1 MGIFCCNSNGDP
13 ALKLDPVAPDTFES
27 GELGTLVFH
36 RDADGRV
43 MGFNLYEVSARGV
56 AFDRTE

>member
-1 MGIFCCNSNGDP
+1 M